1 MPFLL
6 RFIVGCLLAYIAGA
20 VITPLLWGPV
30 LVQQSKE
37 TLSPFLLLAAGI
49 FLAALGYAIGQ
60 IRRK

>member
-6 RFIVGCLLAYIAGA
+6 RLLLGCALAYIAGA

-30 LVQQSKE
+30 LVQESKQI
-37 TLSPFLLLAAGI
+37 LSPYAFISAGI

-60 IRRK
+60 IRKK

>member
-6 RFIVGCLLAYIAGA
+6 RFIVVGVLCYVAGTI
-20 VITPLLWGPV
+20 ITPLLWGPV
-30 LVQQSKE
+30 LVRQSQQI
-37 TLSPFLLLAAGI
+37 LSPFMFIAAGI

>member
-1 MPFLL
+1 MPLLL
-6 RFIVGCLLAYIAGA
+6 RLLVVCALAYIAGS

-30 LVQQSKE
+30 LVRQSQQII
-37 TLSPFLLLAAGI
+37 SPFALIAGAI